1 MLRKLDE
8 GQCIDVSKCPRMDD
22 GSYLLQKYVDGVDY
36 CDRERQE
43 WIWSI
48 GKHKLTGRIFAAT
61 DSRFYGDPNF
71 ECLWLR

>member
-8 GQCIDVSKCPRMDD
+8 GLCIDVSKCPRTDD

-36 CDRERQE
+36 CDRETEE

-48 GKHKLTGRIFAAT
+48 GRSAADGRVLAGT
-61 DSRFYGDPNF
+61 DSRYYLNPNF
-71 ECLWLR
+71 DCLWLR